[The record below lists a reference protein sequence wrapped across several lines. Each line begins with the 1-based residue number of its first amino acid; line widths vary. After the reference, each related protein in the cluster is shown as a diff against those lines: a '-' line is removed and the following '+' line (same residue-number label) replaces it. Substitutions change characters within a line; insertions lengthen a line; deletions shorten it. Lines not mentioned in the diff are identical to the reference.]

1 MLPAPCCGR
10 FVPGP
15 DEIDETLA
23 RLGIERTVEH
33 PDFPMEPEEG
43 FAEEDFELE
52 GAELEG
58 AGFASMTMLH
68 GMGNKLALP
77 SGTPRHFPP
86 FGGATRLCGVSAR
99 ATRFAH
105 QA

>member
-1 MLPAPCCGR
+1 MTDQETNTTDIDLSKVLPGPCCGR

-23 RLGIERTVEH
+23 RLGIERTVQH
-33 PDFPMEPEEG
+33 PDFPMEPEEGFAEEGFAEEGFAEEG

-68 GMGNKLALP
+68 GMGRK
-77 SGTPRHFPP
+77 
-86 FGGATRLCGVSAR
+86 
-99 ATRFAH
+99 
-105 QA
+105 